1 MVSSAI
7 RMRILISRGN
17 LGATEILYIVLG
29 ASWALLA
36 TIHGRFFISDT
47 GDFVSVWLLRGHC

>member
-1 MVSSAI
+1 MVSSATDAY
-7 RMRILISRGN
+7 LQFLGGN

-36 TIHGRFFISDT
+36 TIHGRFLVSDT
-47 GDFVSVWLLRGHC
+47 GDFVSDDS